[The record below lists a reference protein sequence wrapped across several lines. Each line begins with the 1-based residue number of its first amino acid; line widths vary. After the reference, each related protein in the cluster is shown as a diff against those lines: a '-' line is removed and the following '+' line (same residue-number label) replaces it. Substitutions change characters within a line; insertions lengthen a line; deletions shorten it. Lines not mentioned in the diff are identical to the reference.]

1 MRYFGRLR
9 LSTALNFNYPMKP
22 SPTATLLLDSA
33 AIERVL
39 RRVAHEII
47 ERNPDLSQIAILGI
61 PSRGRVVAERLAAL
75 VSEFGGTTVEAGVID
90 ISMHRDDL
98 WQRPVPPVVQSKIPH
113 DLAKMTIVLA
123 DDVAFTGRTCRAAMD
138 ALADYGRPAR
148 IQYAVLIDRGHREL
162 PIRADY
168 VGKNVPTAL
177 AERVYVRF
185 KAVDGVAEDAVWLDQ
200 MPAK

>member
-1 MRYFGRLR
+1 M
-9 LSTALNFNYPMKP
+9 NQPNPP
-22 SPTATLLLDSA
+22 SPTARLLLDEA

-39 RRVAHEII
+39 KRIAHEII
-47 ERNPDLSQIAILGI
+47 ERNPNLGQLAIIGV
-61 PSRGRVVAERLAAL
+61 PSRGIVVAERLAAF
-75 VSEFGGTTVEAGVID
+75 VQQFGGSSVETGIVD

-98 WQRPVPPVVQSKIPH
+98 ARRPVPAVVPTRLPY
-113 DLAKMTIVLA
+113 DLEHRTIILA

-138 ALADYGRPAR
+138 ALADFGRPAR

-168 VGKNVPTAL
+168 VGKNVPTAT

-185 KAVDGVAEDAVWLDQ
+185 TATDGVPADAVWLDT
-200 MPAK
+200 ASELRSAE